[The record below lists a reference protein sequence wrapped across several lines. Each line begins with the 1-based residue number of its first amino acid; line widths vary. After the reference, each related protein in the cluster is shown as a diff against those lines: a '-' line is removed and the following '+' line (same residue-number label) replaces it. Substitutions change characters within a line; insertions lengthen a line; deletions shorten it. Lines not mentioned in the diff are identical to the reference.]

1 MTSCTRQFK
10 MRHRSLIVVVFKG
23 LLLRSLSIVELKDLE
38 EYVLAE
44 GDAFSALM
52 RKFATMDSVDGTITP
67 SEVDITVPDL
77 TVTINELQIRP
88 EIFGGMLAMLDM
100 YDYTWLGDNEP
111 KLLQFTDTGFTYHWE
126 AIMEYTLDLA

>member
-52 RKFATMDSVDGTITP
+52 RKFATMDSVDGTIT
-67 SEVDITVPDL
+67 SYGLYRAFDKAVL
-77 TVTINELQIRP
+77 TKIR
-88 EIFGGMLAMLDM
+88 
-100 YDYTWLGDNEP
+100 YN
-111 KLLQFTDTGFTYHWE
+111 KLRKFR
-126 AIMEYTLDLA
+126 